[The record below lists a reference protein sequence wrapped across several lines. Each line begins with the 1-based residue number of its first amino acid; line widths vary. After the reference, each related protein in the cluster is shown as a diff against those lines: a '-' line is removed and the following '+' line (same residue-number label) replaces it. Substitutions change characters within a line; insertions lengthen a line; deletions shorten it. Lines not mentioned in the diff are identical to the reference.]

1 MDKLKNTVFAMK
13 MTDIRKYPANY
24 EELSTD
30 AALRAERL
38 ACQLRN
44 IIFATDILPKPE
56 YMDRAA
62 KVQGIQFDT
71 DGSILTIRL
80 PGLLPKRKVR
90 TNIGYINDPLYYSLK
105 SYLAENPVPVF
116 VNCVVCFIQ
125 VYDRKLPLRRIRDY
139 DNMEFKQIL
148 DTISPFVLKDDSG
161 LYCDSYH
168 TTELGNEDYTSV
180 NIMEKSVF
188 PAWLRRMKEQISD
201 LSEIS

>member
-1 MDKLKNTVFAMK
+1 MK

-71 DGSILTIRL
+71 DGSILRIRL

-90 TNIGYINDPLYYSLK
+90 TNIGYMTANCPLDVSVTTTIWNLNR
-105 SYLAENPVPVF
+105 SW
-116 VNCVVCFIQ
+116 
-125 VYDRKLPLRRIRDY
+125 
-139 DNMEFKQIL
+139 IL
-148 DTISPFVLKDDSG
+148 FHRL
-161 LYCDSYH
+161 
-168 TTELGNEDYTSV
+168 
-180 NIMEKSVF
+180 F
-188 PAWLRRMKEQISD
+188 
-201 LSEIS
+201 